1 MKTEHGFDLPRRLQI
16 EFSQN
21 IQHLTEDSGSEI
33 SPIMM
38 WDAFKNDYLADV
50 PRYNL
55 VSHELK
61 SESVTGN
68 TEITAQIDIDGKRQ
82 TFTGKGNGPID
93 AFVHAIRAEFTG
105 NIDVKDYTEHA
116 LGQGSQ
122 ATAVAYVETGDETG
136 NTRWGVGIDPNTIT
150 ASLRAVLNAF
160 ERHEAKHTAH
170 PGIK

>member
-1 MKTEHGFDLPRRLQI
+1 M
-16 EFSQN
+16 
-21 IQHLTEDSGSEI
+21 
-33 SPIMM
+33 
-38 WDAFKNDYLADV
+38 
-50 PRYNL
+50 
-55 VSHELK
+55 
-61 SESVTGN
+61 
-68 TEITAQIDIDGKRQ
+68 
-82 TFTGKGNGPID
+82 
-93 AFVHAIRAEFTG
+93 HAIRAEFTG